1 MQKNIKDEFTRI
13 AREYILKEFG
23 DNLDILEEDTEECED
38 TFCFHYNSKKF
49 IQTRR
54 LEDQF
59 VGPGPLFILKRDKKV
74 ISYGSAQG
82 GITARVH
89 LINQLNKERLIR
101 VYYKDYDIWD
111 GKYDLIIN
119 KVEDEACGLEDLII
133 ENIVNILLK
142 HKIWKANQYDSDH
155 PNAHYYTE
163 EELKETLLKSPL
175 ILKRNFCENLKDLLV
190 DIINK
195 DIYLDWT
202 LSEAK

>member
-54 LEDQF
+54 FEDQF

-119 KVEDEACGLEDLII
+119 KVEDEACGLEDIII

-175 ILKRNFCENLKDLLV
+175 ILKRNFCENLEDLLV